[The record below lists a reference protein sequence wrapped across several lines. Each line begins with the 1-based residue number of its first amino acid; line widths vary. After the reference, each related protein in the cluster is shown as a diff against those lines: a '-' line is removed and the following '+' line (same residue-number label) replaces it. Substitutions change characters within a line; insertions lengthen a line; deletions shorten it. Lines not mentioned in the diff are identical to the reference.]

1 MRAFLF
7 PGQGSQSVGMGKALA
22 DASAVA
28 REVFQ
33 EVDEALGL
41 SLYKLMTEGPEDQLT
56 LTENAQPAIMA
67 NAIATLRVAEK
78 EGGIRLAEKA
88 DFVAGH
94 SLGEYTALTAT
105 GALGF
110 DDGVR
115 LVCERA
121 DAMHVAGTSN
131 PGTMSAILG
140 LDDELVEVACRRAD
154 SDVWVANFNAPGQI
168 VIAGSPDG
176 VAKAIEIGD
185 GARVPELLRQR
196 DRALADAAHINRV
209 KESVGNTATP
219 RNDTVVNMK
228 ARQWAAENP
237 WFNPSSNDPDSAIA
251 KTVDASLVS
260 EGFDPST
267 DRYWDELDRRV
278 SKYLPHHFTDDAED
292 GYTGPQKSG
301 RRSPPVGG
309 SRGTTP
315 GKTQVYLSTERVNA
329 LKDAGAWDDPVK
341 RDNMLRRFA
350 EWDRNNKA
358 AR

>member
-1 MRAFLF
+1 MN
-7 PGQGSQSVGMGKALA
+7 S
-22 DASAVA
+22 
-28 REVFQ
+28 
-33 EVDEALGL
+33 
-41 SLYKLMTEGPEDQLT
+41 T
-56 LTENAQPAIMA
+56 
-67 NAIATLRVAEK
+67 
-78 EGGIRLAEKA
+78 EKA
-88 DFVAGH
+88 QAQEQEQEIEVIE
-94 SLGEYTALTAT
+94 GE
-105 GALGF
+105 
-110 DDGVR
+110 DPD
-115 LVCERA
+115 
-121 DAMHVAGTSN
+121 N
-131 PGTMSAILG
+131 
-140 LDDELVEVACRRAD
+140 LDDEGQEDGRLSESRNEDEDVRRDAKRSERQRRKQNQRFARDKTREEMQWLVQQNQSLQQRLENIENQTL
-154 SDVWVANFNAPGQI
+154 NFQK
-168 VIAGSPDG
+168 GSLDQDYQQALYG
-176 VAKAIEIGD
+176 VTAAENQLAKAIEIGD

-209 KESVGNTATP
+209 KETVGNTAAP

-228 ARQWAAENP
+228 ARQWASENP

-260 EGFDPST
+260 EGFDPTT

>member
-1 MRAFLF
+1 MQWLVQQNQSLQQRLETIENQTLNF
-7 PGQGSQSVGMGKALA
+7 QKGSLDQDYQQALYGVTA
-22 DASAVA
+22 A
-28 REVFQ
+28 EN
-33 EVDEALGL
+33 
-41 SLYKLMTEGPEDQLT
+41 QL
-56 LTENAQPAIMA
+56 
-67 NAIATLRVAEK
+67 
-78 EGGIRLAEKA
+78 
-88 DFVAGH
+88 
-94 SLGEYTALTAT
+94 
-105 GALGF
+105 
-110 DDGVR
+110 
-115 LVCERA
+115 
-121 DAMHVAGTSN
+121 
-131 PGTMSAILG
+131 
-140 LDDELVEVACRRAD
+140 
-154 SDVWVANFNAPGQI
+154 
-168 VIAGSPDG
+168 
-176 VAKAIEIGD
+176 AKAIEIGD

-209 KESVGNTATP
+209 KETVGNTAAP

-228 ARQWAAENP
+228 ARQWASENP

>member
-1 MRAFLF
+1 MN
-7 PGQGSQSVGMGKALA
+7 S
-22 DASAVA
+22 
-28 REVFQ
+28 
-33 EVDEALGL
+33 
-41 SLYKLMTEGPEDQLT
+41 T
-56 LTENAQPAIMA
+56 
-67 NAIATLRVAEK
+67 
-78 EGGIRLAEKA
+78 EKA
-88 DFVAGH
+88 QAQEQEQEIEVIE
-94 SLGEYTALTAT
+94 GE
-105 GALGF
+105 
-110 DDGVR
+110 DPN
-115 LVCERA
+115 
-121 DAMHVAGTSN
+121 S
-131 PGTMSAILG
+131 
-140 LDDELVEVACRRAD
+140 LDDEGQEDERLSESRNEDEDVRRDAKRSERQRRKQNQRFARDKTREEMQWLVQQNQSLQQRLETIENQTL
-154 SDVWVANFNAPGQI
+154 NFQK
-168 VIAGSPDG
+168 GSLDQDYQQALYG
-176 VAKAIEIGD
+176 VTAAENQLAKAIEIGD

-209 KESVGNTATP
+209 KETVGNTAAP

-228 ARQWAAENP
+228 ARQWASENP

-260 EGFDPST
+260 EGFDPTT
-267 DRYWDELDRRV
+267 DRYWDELDRRM

-292 GYTGPQKSG
+292 GYTGPQRSG

>member
-1 MRAFLF
+1 MN
-7 PGQGSQSVGMGKALA
+7 S
-22 DASAVA
+22 
-28 REVFQ
+28 
-33 EVDEALGL
+33 
-41 SLYKLMTEGPEDQLT
+41 T
-56 LTENAQPAIMA
+56 
-67 NAIATLRVAEK
+67 
-78 EGGIRLAEKA
+78 EKA
-88 DFVAGH
+88 QAQEQEQEIEVIE
-94 SLGEYTALTAT
+94 GE
-105 GALGF
+105 
-110 DDGVR
+110 DP
-115 LVCERA
+115 
-121 DAMHVAGTSN
+121 N
-131 PGTMSAILG
+131 N
-140 LDDELVEVACRRAD
+140 LDDEGQEDERLSESRNEDEDVRRDAKRSERQRRKQNQRFARDKTREEMQWLVQQNQSLQQRLETIENQTL
-154 SDVWVANFNAPGQI
+154 NFQK
-168 VIAGSPDG
+168 GSLDQDYQQALYG
-176 VAKAIEIGD
+176 VTAAENQLAKAIEIGD

-260 EGFDPST
+260 EGFDPTT

-278 SKYLPHHFTDDAED
+278 SKYLPHHFTDDADD

>member
-1 MRAFLF
+1 MN
-7 PGQGSQSVGMGKALA
+7 S
-22 DASAVA
+22 
-28 REVFQ
+28 
-33 EVDEALGL
+33 
-41 SLYKLMTEGPEDQLT
+41 T
-56 LTENAQPAIMA
+56 
-67 NAIATLRVAEK
+67 
-78 EGGIRLAEKA
+78 EKA
-88 DFVAGH
+88 QAQEQEQEIEVIE
-94 SLGEYTALTAT
+94 GE
-105 GALGF
+105 
-110 DDGVR
+110 DPD
-115 LVCERA
+115 
-121 DAMHVAGTSN
+121 N
-131 PGTMSAILG
+131 
-140 LDDELVEVACRRAD
+140 LDDEGQEDGRLSESRNDDEDVRRDAKRSERQRRKQNQRFARDKTREEMQWLVQQNQSLQQSLENIENQTL
-154 SDVWVANFNAPGQI
+154 NFQK
-168 VIAGSPDG
+168 GSLDQDYQQALYG
-176 VAKAIEIGD
+176 VTAAENQLAKAIEIGD

-209 KESVGNTATP
+209 KETVGNTAAP

-260 EGFDPST
+260 EGFDPTT

>member
-1 MRAFLF
+1 MN
-7 PGQGSQSVGMGKALA
+7 S
-22 DASAVA
+22 
-28 REVFQ
+28 
-33 EVDEALGL
+33 
-41 SLYKLMTEGPEDQLT
+41 T
-56 LTENAQPAIMA
+56 
-67 NAIATLRVAEK
+67 
-78 EGGIRLAEKA
+78 EKA
-88 DFVAGH
+88 QAQEQEQEIEVIE
-94 SLGEYTALTAT
+94 GE
-105 GALGF
+105 
-110 DDGVR
+110 DPD
-115 LVCERA
+115 
-121 DAMHVAGTSN
+121 N
-131 PGTMSAILG
+131 
-140 LDDELVEVACRRAD
+140 LDDEGQEDGRLSESRNDDEDVRRDAKRSERQRRKQNQRFARDKTREEMQWLVQQNQSLQQRLETIENQTL
-154 SDVWVANFNAPGQI
+154 NFQK
-168 VIAGSPDG
+168 GSLDQDYQQALYG
-176 VAKAIEIGD
+176 VTAAENQLAKAIEIGD

-209 KESVGNTATP
+209 KETVGNTAAP

-228 ARQWAAENP
+228 ARQWASENP

-260 EGFDPST
+260 EGFDPTT

-292 GYTGPQKSG
+292 GYTGPQRSG

>member
-1 MRAFLF
+1 MN
-7 PGQGSQSVGMGKALA
+7 S
-22 DASAVA
+22 
-28 REVFQ
+28 
-33 EVDEALGL
+33 
-41 SLYKLMTEGPEDQLT
+41 T
-56 LTENAQPAIMA
+56 
-67 NAIATLRVAEK
+67 
-78 EGGIRLAEKA
+78 EKA
-88 DFVAGH
+88 QAQEQEQEIEVIE
-94 SLGEYTALTAT
+94 GE
-105 GALGF
+105 
-110 DDGVR
+110 DPD
-115 LVCERA
+115 
-121 DAMHVAGTSN
+121 N
-131 PGTMSAILG
+131 
-140 LDDELVEVACRRAD
+140 LDDEGQEDGRLSESRNDDEDVRRDAKRSERQRRKQNQRFARDKTREEMQWLVQQNQSLQQRLENIENQTL
-154 SDVWVANFNAPGQI
+154 NFQK
-168 VIAGSPDG
+168 GSLDQDYQQALYG
-176 VAKAIEIGD
+176 VTAAENQLAKAIEIGD

-209 KESVGNTATP
+209 KETVGNTAAP

-228 ARQWAAENP
+228 ARQWASENP

-260 EGFDPST
+260 EGFDPTT

>member
-1 MRAFLF
+1 MN
-7 PGQGSQSVGMGKALA
+7 S
-22 DASAVA
+22 
-28 REVFQ
+28 
-33 EVDEALGL
+33 
-41 SLYKLMTEGPEDQLT
+41 T
-56 LTENAQPAIMA
+56 
-67 NAIATLRVAEK
+67 
-78 EGGIRLAEKA
+78 EKA
-88 DFVAGH
+88 QAQEQEQEIEVIE
-94 SLGEYTALTAT
+94 GE
-105 GALGF
+105 
-110 DDGVR
+110 DPD
-115 LVCERA
+115 
-121 DAMHVAGTSN
+121 N
-131 PGTMSAILG
+131 
-140 LDDELVEVACRRAD
+140 LDDEGQEDGRLSESRNDDEDVRRDAKRSERQRRKQNQRFARDKTREEMQWLVQQNQSLQQRLETIENQTL
-154 SDVWVANFNAPGQI
+154 NFQK
-168 VIAGSPDG
+168 GSLDQDYQQALYG
-176 VAKAIEIGD
+176 VTAAENQLAKAIEIGD

-228 ARQWAAENP
+228 ARQWASENP

-260 EGFDPST
+260 EGFDPTT
-267 DRYWDELDRRV
+267 DRYWDELDRRM

-292 GYTGPQKSG
+292 GYTGPQRSG

>member
-1 MRAFLF
+1 MN
-7 PGQGSQSVGMGKALA
+7 S
-22 DASAVA
+22 
-28 REVFQ
+28 
-33 EVDEALGL
+33 
-41 SLYKLMTEGPEDQLT
+41 T
-56 LTENAQPAIMA
+56 
-67 NAIATLRVAEK
+67 
-78 EGGIRLAEKA
+78 EKA
-88 DFVAGH
+88 QAQEQEPEIEVIE
-94 SLGEYTALTAT
+94 GE
-105 GALGF
+105 
-110 DDGVR
+110 DPD
-115 LVCERA
+115 
-121 DAMHVAGTSN
+121 N
-131 PGTMSAILG
+131 
-140 LDDELVEVACRRAD
+140 LDDEGQEDGRLSESRNEDEDVRRDAKRSERQRRKQNQRFARDKTREEMQWLVQQNQSLQQRLENIENQTL
-154 SDVWVANFNAPGQI
+154 NFQK
-168 VIAGSPDG
+168 GSLDQDYQQALYG
-176 VAKAIEIGD
+176 VTAAENQLAKAIEIGD

-209 KESVGNTATP
+209 KETVGNTATP

-228 ARQWAAENP
+228 ARQWASENP

-260 EGFDPST
+260 EGFDPTT

>member
-1 MRAFLF
+1 MN
-7 PGQGSQSVGMGKALA
+7 S
-22 DASAVA
+22 
-28 REVFQ
+28 
-33 EVDEALGL
+33 
-41 SLYKLMTEGPEDQLT
+41 T
-56 LTENAQPAIMA
+56 
-67 NAIATLRVAEK
+67 
-78 EGGIRLAEKA
+78 EKA
-88 DFVAGH
+88 QAQEQEQEIEVIE
-94 SLGEYTALTAT
+94 GE
-105 GALGF
+105 
-110 DDGVR
+110 DPD
-115 LVCERA
+115 
-121 DAMHVAGTSN
+121 N
-131 PGTMSAILG
+131 
-140 LDDELVEVACRRAD
+140 LDDEGQEDGRLSESRNDDEDVRRDAKRSERQRRKQNQRFARDKTREEMQWLVQQNQSLQQRLETIENQTL
-154 SDVWVANFNAPGQI
+154 NFQK
-168 VIAGSPDG
+168 GSLDQDYQQALYG
-176 VAKAIEIGD
+176 VTAAENQLAKAIEIGD

-209 KESVGNTATP
+209 KETVGNTAAP

-228 ARQWAAENP
+228 ARQWASENP

>member
-1 MRAFLF
+1 MN
-7 PGQGSQSVGMGKALA
+7 STDKAQA
-22 DASAVA
+22 QEQEQEI
-28 REVFQ
+28 EVI
-33 EVDEALGL
+33 
-41 SLYKLMTEGPEDQLT
+41 EGEDPD
-56 LTENAQPAIMA
+56 N
-67 NAIATLRVAEK
+67 
-78 EGGIRLAEKA
+78 
-88 DFVAGH
+88 
-94 SLGEYTALTAT
+94 
-105 GALGF
+105 
-110 DDGVR
+110 
-115 LVCERA
+115 
-121 DAMHVAGTSN
+121 
-131 PGTMSAILG
+131 
-140 LDDELVEVACRRAD
+140 LDDEGQEDGRLSESRNDDEDVRRDAKRSERQRRKQNQRFARDKTREEMQWLVQQNQSLQQRLENIENQTL
-154 SDVWVANFNAPGQI
+154 NFQK
-168 VIAGSPDG
+168 GSLDQDYQQALYG
-176 VAKAIEIGD
+176 VTAAENQLAKAIEIGD

-228 ARQWAAENP
+228 ARQWASENP

-260 EGFDPST
+260 EGFDPTT

>member
-1 MRAFLF
+1 MN
-7 PGQGSQSVGMGKALA
+7 S
-22 DASAVA
+22 
-28 REVFQ
+28 
-33 EVDEALGL
+33 
-41 SLYKLMTEGPEDQLT
+41 T
-56 LTENAQPAIMA
+56 
-67 NAIATLRVAEK
+67 
-78 EGGIRLAEKA
+78 EKA
-88 DFVAGH
+88 QAQEQEQEIEVIE
-94 SLGEYTALTAT
+94 GE
-105 GALGF
+105 
-110 DDGVR
+110 DPD
-115 LVCERA
+115 
-121 DAMHVAGTSN
+121 N
-131 PGTMSAILG
+131 
-140 LDDELVEVACRRAD
+140 LDDEGQEDGRLSESRNDDEDVRRDAKRSERQRRKQNQRFARDKTREEMQWLVQQNQSLQQRLENIENQTL
-154 SDVWVANFNAPGQI
+154 NFQK
-168 VIAGSPDG
+168 GSLDQDYQQALYG
-176 VAKAIEIGD
+176 VTAAENQLAKAIEIGD

-209 KESVGNTATP
+209 KETVGNTAAP

-228 ARQWAAENP
+228 ARQWASENP

-260 EGFDPST
+260 EGFDPTT

-292 GYTGPQKSG
+292 GYTGPQRSG

>member
-1 MRAFLF
+1 MN
-7 PGQGSQSVGMGKALA
+7 S
-22 DASAVA
+22 
-28 REVFQ
+28 
-33 EVDEALGL
+33 
-41 SLYKLMTEGPEDQLT
+41 T
-56 LTENAQPAIMA
+56 
-67 NAIATLRVAEK
+67 
-78 EGGIRLAEKA
+78 EKA
-88 DFVAGH
+88 QAQEQEQEIEVIE
-94 SLGEYTALTAT
+94 GE
-105 GALGF
+105 
-110 DDGVR
+110 DPD
-115 LVCERA
+115 
-121 DAMHVAGTSN
+121 N
-131 PGTMSAILG
+131 
-140 LDDELVEVACRRAD
+140 LDDEGQEDGRLSESRNDDEDVRRDAKRSERQRRKQNQRFARDKTREEMQWLVQQNQSLQQRLENIENQTL
-154 SDVWVANFNAPGQI
+154 NFQK
-168 VIAGSPDG
+168 GSLDQDYQQALYG
-176 VAKAIEIGD
+176 VTAAENQLAKAIEIGD

-209 KESVGNTATP
+209 KETVGNTAAP

-228 ARQWAAENP
+228 ARQWASENP

>member
-1 MRAFLF
+1 MN
-7 PGQGSQSVGMGKALA
+7 S
-22 DASAVA
+22 
-28 REVFQ
+28 
-33 EVDEALGL
+33 
-41 SLYKLMTEGPEDQLT
+41 T
-56 LTENAQPAIMA
+56 
-67 NAIATLRVAEK
+67 
-78 EGGIRLAEKA
+78 EKA
-88 DFVAGH
+88 QEQEQEIEVIE
-94 SLGEYTALTAT
+94 GE
-105 GALGF
+105 
-110 DDGVR
+110 DPD
-115 LVCERA
+115 
-121 DAMHVAGTSN
+121 N
-131 PGTMSAILG
+131 
-140 LDDELVEVACRRAD
+140 LDDEGQEDGRLSESRNEDEDVRRDAKRSERQRRKQNQRFARDKTREEMQWLVQQNQSLQQRLENIENQTL
-154 SDVWVANFNAPGQI
+154 NFQK
-168 VIAGSPDG
+168 GSLDQDYQQALYG
-176 VAKAIEIGD
+176 VTAAETQLAKAIEIGD

-228 ARQWAAENP
+228 ARQWASENP

-260 EGFDPST
+260 EGFDPTT

-292 GYTGPQKSG
+292 GYTGPQRSG

>member
-1 MRAFLF
+1 MN
-7 PGQGSQSVGMGKALA
+7 S
-22 DASAVA
+22 
-28 REVFQ
+28 
-33 EVDEALGL
+33 
-41 SLYKLMTEGPEDQLT
+41 T
-56 LTENAQPAIMA
+56 
-67 NAIATLRVAEK
+67 
-78 EGGIRLAEKA
+78 EKA
-88 DFVAGH
+88 QAQEQEQEIEVIE
-94 SLGEYTALTAT
+94 GE
-105 GALGF
+105 
-110 DDGVR
+110 DPD
-115 LVCERA
+115 
-121 DAMHVAGTSN
+121 N
-131 PGTMSAILG
+131 
-140 LDDELVEVACRRAD
+140 LDDEGQEDGRLSESRNDDEDVRRDAKRSERQRRKQNQRFARDKTREEMQWLVQQNQSLQQRLENIENQTL
-154 SDVWVANFNAPGQI
+154 NFQK
-168 VIAGSPDG
+168 GSLDQDYQQALYG
-176 VAKAIEIGD
+176 VTAAENQLAKAIEIGD

-228 ARQWAAENP
+228 ARQWASENP

-260 EGFDPST
+260 EGFDPTT

-292 GYTGPQKSG
+292 GYTGPQRSG

>member
-1 MRAFLF
+1 MN
-7 PGQGSQSVGMGKALA
+7 S
-22 DASAVA
+22 
-28 REVFQ
+28 
-33 EVDEALGL
+33 
-41 SLYKLMTEGPEDQLT
+41 T
-56 LTENAQPAIMA
+56 
-67 NAIATLRVAEK
+67 
-78 EGGIRLAEKA
+78 EKA
-88 DFVAGH
+88 QAQEQEQEIEVIE
-94 SLGEYTALTAT
+94 GE
-105 GALGF
+105 
-110 DDGVR
+110 DPD
-115 LVCERA
+115 
-121 DAMHVAGTSN
+121 N
-131 PGTMSAILG
+131 
-140 LDDELVEVACRRAD
+140 LDDEGQEDGRLSESRNEDEDVRRDAKRSERQRRKQNQRFARDKTREEMQWLVQQNQSLQQRLETIENQTL
-154 SDVWVANFNAPGQI
+154 NFQK
-168 VIAGSPDG
+168 GSLDQDYQQALYG
-176 VAKAIEIGD
+176 VTAAENQLAKAIEIGD

-228 ARQWAAENP
+228 ARQWASENP

-260 EGFDPST
+260 EGFDPTT

-292 GYTGPQKSG
+292 GYTGPQRSG

>member
-1 MRAFLF
+1 MN
-7 PGQGSQSVGMGKALA
+7 S
-22 DASAVA
+22 
-28 REVFQ
+28 
-33 EVDEALGL
+33 
-41 SLYKLMTEGPEDQLT
+41 T
-56 LTENAQPAIMA
+56 
-67 NAIATLRVAEK
+67 
-78 EGGIRLAEKA
+78 EKA
-88 DFVAGH
+88 QAQEQEQEIEVIE
-94 SLGEYTALTAT
+94 GE
-105 GALGF
+105 
-110 DDGVR
+110 DPD
-115 LVCERA
+115 
-121 DAMHVAGTSN
+121 N
-131 PGTMSAILG
+131 
-140 LDDELVEVACRRAD
+140 LDDESQEDGRLSESRNDDEDVRRDAKRSERQRRKQNQRFARDKTREEMQWLVQQNQSLQQRLENIENQTL
-154 SDVWVANFNAPGQI
+154 NFQK
-168 VIAGSPDG
+168 GSLDQDYQQALYG
-176 VAKAIEIGD
+176 VTAAENQLAKAIEIGD

-209 KESVGNTATP
+209 KETVGNTAAP

-228 ARQWAAENP
+228 ARQWASENP

>member
-1 MRAFLF
+1 MN
-7 PGQGSQSVGMGKALA
+7 S
-22 DASAVA
+22 
-28 REVFQ
+28 
-33 EVDEALGL
+33 
-41 SLYKLMTEGPEDQLT
+41 T
-56 LTENAQPAIMA
+56 
-67 NAIATLRVAEK
+67 
-78 EGGIRLAEKA
+78 EKA
-88 DFVAGH
+88 QAQEQEQEIEVIE
-94 SLGEYTALTAT
+94 GE
-105 GALGF
+105 
-110 DDGVR
+110 DPD
-115 LVCERA
+115 
-121 DAMHVAGTSN
+121 N
-131 PGTMSAILG
+131 
-140 LDDELVEVACRRAD
+140 LDDEGQEDGRLSESRNEDEDVRRDAKRSERQRRKQNQRFARDKTREEMQWLVQQNQSLQQRLENIENQTL
-154 SDVWVANFNAPGQI
+154 NFQK
-168 VIAGSPDG
+168 GSLDQDYQQALYG
-176 VAKAIEIGD
+176 VTAAENQLAKAIEIGD

-209 KESVGNTATP
+209 KETVGNTAAP

-228 ARQWAAENP
+228 ARQWASENP

-260 EGFDPST
+260 EGFDPTT

-292 GYTGPQKSG
+292 GYTGPQRSG